1 VEGWDVDLPTYLE
14 ANYIATSLIKLVWV
28 CCYILVYGIRPV
40 VIRPKKVGPADLVNI
55 AVVLAFDAAVVYT
68 CGFKS
73 IIYLLLGTVFG
84 GGLHPM
90 AGHLISE
97 HYMFVKG
104 QETYSY
110 YGSMN
115 KLTYNVGY
123 HNEHH
128 DFPQI
133 PQTRLP
139 ELQKIA
145 PEFYLTLKHHTS
157 WCYVIWAFL
166 TDPEVGPW
174 TRMKRK
180 TVGGVIPDD
189 IPAAQRARTEAAMK
203 AGKVT
208 VTAPNPLFISVD
220 ATSGKKAC

>member
-1 VEGWDVDLPTYLE
+1 
-14 ANYIATSLIKLVWV
+14 
-28 CCYILVYGIRPV
+28 V

-55 AVVLAFDAAVVYT
+55 AVVLAFDATVVYT